1 MLREQAL
8 ADLRELQRTLEMARG
23 TWEAPQRYLTSVRN
37 RDRLNHSLD
46 LLQQAG
52 EDVPPWLYKCG
63 PLYPGALMNRTTG
76 RPMDAVSLASVL
88 GKITEARELFD
99 IEASSVDPDP
109 EHDADTVGWCV
120 CGTTQHADKSGA

>member
-8 ADLRELQRTLEMARG
+8 ADLRETQRTLEMARG

-52 EDVPPWLYKCG
+52 EDVPPWLYK
-63 PLYPGALMNRTTG
+63 LWTALSG
-76 RPMDAVSLASVL
+76 SLD
-88 GKITEARELFD
+88 E
-99 IEASSVDPDP
+99 
-109 EHDADTVGWCV
+109 
-120 CGTTQHADKSGA
+120 